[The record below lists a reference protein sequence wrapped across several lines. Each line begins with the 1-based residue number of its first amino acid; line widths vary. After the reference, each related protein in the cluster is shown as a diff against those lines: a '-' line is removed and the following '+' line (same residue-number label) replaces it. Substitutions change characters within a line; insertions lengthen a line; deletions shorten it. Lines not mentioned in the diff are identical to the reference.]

1 MVNVTKG
8 ILVECD
14 PAMKQVLLSI
24 HRDFNSIGYISVS
37 SASWWEVHSWLKIY
51 HPGDKFYFLSI
62 AKKHLFS
69 GSWRDPLVH
78 LSRRAGA
85 TKSSDRWL
93 DGQDIGAHCWGCGE
107 EVKLGIGTFYSLEI
121 SKLFWGWLQ
130 KVNCAEMIRRTPTRI
145 ELRIEDI
152 SE

>member
-24 HRDFNSIGYISVS
+24 YRDFHPIGYISVS

-62 AKKHLFS
+62 VKKHLFS

-93 DGQDIGAHCWGCGE
+93 DGQDIGAHCWGRWE
-107 EVKLGIGTFYSLEI
+107 EVKFGMMSNNEQWRFWPLEA
-121 SKLFWGWLQ
+121 F
-130 KVNCAEMIRRTPTRI
+130 RRI
-145 ELRIEDI
+145 EVLNKNVKTWY
-152 SE
+152 SFWPS